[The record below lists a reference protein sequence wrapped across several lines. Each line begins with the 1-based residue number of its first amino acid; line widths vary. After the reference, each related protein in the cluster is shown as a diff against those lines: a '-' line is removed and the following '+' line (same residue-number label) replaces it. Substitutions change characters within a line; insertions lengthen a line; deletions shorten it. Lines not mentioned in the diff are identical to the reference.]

1 MGIRG
6 LEPIIRTAINNNNN
20 QITINNNLIQGNT
33 NGIQRCHLSELTP
46 MAPVDDSYLA
56 PVDDSYL
63 APVDDSYLAP
73 AVCFDTSEFVHRSTN
88 KNPDAHVSGIFNLI
102 VKVIQHVRPI
112 FVFDGKPPKEK
123 MRTLDERRR
132 AKAKAHEKLKTLTDM
147 VSQASELKS
156 AVESIKQSLQVVDGN
171 DSVQDLVFNMSAKI
185 EDASEDTVFKVCASG
200 SPSRQSPEDDLMSS
214 ISSTSSFQ
222 DIFSD
227 EVLAGGGQ
235 LHISSDELL
244 NKIQDHIDRLTV
256 TSEKTKKKTHRL
268 TDKQIQEIKTLLES
282 FGIPYIHVDLE
293 ADAICAMLVKL
304 GVADYGASNDMDLL
318 AFGCPAI
325 IRNINFMDDYVD
337 VYEINKIIP
346 ALEITHD
353 QFIDMCIIL
362 GCDYADRLIGLKNSM
377 ALPLIKKYGNIENII
392 HNLDL
397 INQSELV
404 NVDTPGGQLDTTA
417 TESTYNNYRLK
428 ISDEFEY
435 KEARM
440 VFNLQLDNEY
450 IRSLVPSNAFENV
463 IDICNKIM
471 LNSVR
476 YREVSEFCNT
486 YCVGLNSQ
494 LINRKLACILNSE
507 WIKTDIDDMYT
518 MVSSDGHQTPH
529 GTDNWPDSYT
539 SESKY
544 WPHSKSK
551 TVDYG
556 QRSVIAQRIPV
567 ISSRTSGHKWIQK
580 PSFSR
585 VEFGSSPSRSIS
597 C

>member
-6 LEPIIRTAINNNNN
+6 LEPIIRTAINNNPV
-20 QITINNNLIQGNT
+20 TVNNNLVH
-33 NGIQRCHLSELTP
+33 GIYRCHLSEL
-46 MAPVDDSYLA
+46 MARGSDPSTALSA
-56 PVDDSYL
+56 PT
-63 APVDDSYLAP
+63 
-73 AVCFDTSEFVHRSTN
+73 VCFDTSEFVHRSTN

-123 MRTLDERRR
+123 SRTLEERRR

-147 VSQASELKS
+147 VSQAAELKD
-156 AVESIKQSLQVVDGN
+156 AVESIKQSLNANDDMDGTAR
-171 DSVQDLVFNMSAKI
+171 DLVFSMSTVT
-185 EDASEDTVFKVCASG
+185 EDESDETVFKVWTSSCGG

-214 ISSTSSFQ
+214 ISSTSSLQ

-244 NKIQDHIDRLTV
+244 NKIQDHINRLYI

-282 FGIPYIHVDLE
+282 FGIPYIHVDVE

-346 ALEITHD
+346 ALEITHS
-353 QFIDMCIIL
+353 QFIDLCIIL

-392 HNLDL
+392 LNLDL

-404 NVDTPGGQLDTTA
+404 NVDTDKSQFIVHRA
-417 TESTYNNYRLK
+417 C
-428 ISDEFEY
+428 
-435 KEARM
+435 EARP
-440 VFNLQLDNEY
+440 VRNLD
-450 IRSLVPSNAFENV
+450 F
-463 IDICNKIM
+463 
-471 LNSVR
+471 R
-476 YREVSEFCNT
+476 YGSGVYDKS
-486 YCVGLNSQ
+486 
-494 LINRKLACILNSE
+494 A
-507 WIKTDIDDMYT
+507 
-518 MVSSDGHQTPH
+518 PH
-529 GTDNWPDSYT
+529 GTRTLGLTLFPWLDIQDEYRVFVHNRRVTAISQQDLGT
-539 SESKY
+539 
-544 WPHSKSK
+544 PHPVMAQTDEPAEYARQVTEKILAECSKS
-551 TVDYG
+551 
-556 QRSVIAQRIPV
+556 VIPWLESTGRDSITLDFAFLGPNMEPYI
-567 ISSRTSGHKWIQK
+567 
-580 PSFSR
+580 
-585 VEFGSSPSRSIS
+585 VEFNPFGPEHAAGSSLFHWELNWDKLSAPNGKPVYFRFTTI
-597 C
+597 

>member
-6 LEPIIRTAINNNNN
+6 LEPIIRTAINNN
-20 QITINNNLIQGNT
+20 QITINNNLIQGNA
-33 NGIQRCHLSELTP
+33 NSIQRCHLSELTP
-46 MAPVDDSYLA
+46 RRTSSATSMTAYSAPT
-56 PVDDSYL
+56 
-63 APVDDSYLAP
+63 
-73 AVCFDTSEFVHRSTN
+73 VCFDTSEFVHRSTN
-88 KNPDAHVSGIFNLI
+88 KNPEAHVSGIFNLI

-123 MRTLDERRR
+123 SRTLDERRR

-147 VSQASELKS
+147 VSQAAELKN
-156 AVESIKQSLQVVDGN
+156 AVESIKHSLHTNEDTDGIA
-171 DSVQDLVFNMSAKI
+171 QDLVFSMSAI
-185 EDASEDTVFKVCASG
+185 AEAESDEAVFKVWTSSCGG
-200 SPSRQSPEDDLMSS
+200 SPSRQSPHPLIEDDLMSS
-214 ISSTSSFQ
+214 ISSVSSLQ

-282 FGIPYIHVDLE
+282 FGIPYIHIDVE

-346 ALEITHD
+346 ALEITQS
-353 QFIDMCIIL
+353 QFIDLCIIL

-397 INQSELV
+397 INQSEIVTGDTVDPTV
-404 NVDTPGGQLDTTA
+404 N
-417 TESTYNNYRLK
+417 ESNNINYRLK

-435 KEARM
+435 QEARM
-440 VFNLQLDNEY
+440 VFNMQLDSEY
-450 IRSLVPSNAFENV
+450 IRSLVPENAFESV

-471 LNSVR
+471 LNPVR

-494 LINRKLACILNSE
+494 LINRKLASILNSE
-507 WIKTDIDDMYT
+507 WIKSDVEDTFII
-518 MVSSDGHQTPH
+518 VSNDGNHTTS
-529 GTDNWPDSYT
+529 GTNIT
-539 SESKY
+539 ESKY
-544 WPHSKSK
+544 WPQCKRYSDIDH
-551 TVDYG
+551 
-556 QRSVIAQRIPV
+556 RSETMTRIPV
-567 ISSRTSGHKWIQK
+567 VSSRASGHKWVQK

-585 VEFGSSPSRSIS
+585 VEFGSSHSRSIS

>member
-6 LEPIIRTAINNNNN
+6 LEPIIRTAINNNP
-20 QITINNNLIQGNT
+20 ITVNNNLVH
-33 NGIQRCHLSELTP
+33 GIYRCHLSELT
-46 MAPVDDSYLA
+46 ARGSDSSTALST
-56 PVDDSYL
+56 PT
-63 APVDDSYLAP
+63 
-73 AVCFDTSEFVHRSTN
+73 VCFDTSEFVHRSTN
-88 KNPDAHVSGIFNLI
+88 KNPEAHVSGIFNLI

-123 MRTLDERRR
+123 TRTLDERRR
-132 AKAKAHEKLKTLTDM
+132 AKAKAHEKLKTLTEM
-147 VSQASELKS
+147 VSQASELKD
-156 AVESIKQSLQVVDGN
+156 AVESIKQTLQVNDDNDGTG
-171 DSVQDLVFNMSAKI
+171 QDLVFSISAI
-185 EDASEDTVFKVCASG
+185 TEDESDETVFKVWTNSCGG
-200 SPSRQSPEDDLMSS
+200 SPNRQSPSADEDLMSS
-214 ISSTSSFQ
+214 VSSVSSLQ

-244 NKIQDHIDRLTV
+244 NKIQEHIDRLTV

-282 FGIPYIHVDLE
+282 FGIPYIHVDVE

-346 ALEITHD
+346 ALEITHS
-353 QFIDMCIIL
+353 QFIDLCIIL

-392 HNLDL
+392 LNLEL
-397 INQSELV
+397 INQTEIVTGDTTGL
-404 NVDTPGGQLDTTA
+404 DTPVN
-417 TESTYNNYRLK
+417 ESTNINYRLK

-435 KEARM
+435 QEARM
-440 VFNLQLDNEY
+440 VFNLQLDSEY
-450 IRSLVPSNAFENV
+450 IRSLVPENAFESV
-463 IDICNKIM
+463 VDICNKIM
-471 LNSVR
+471 LNPVR
-476 YREVSEFCNT
+476 YREVSEFCNL

-494 LINRKLACILNSE
+494 LINRKLTCILNSP
-507 WIKTDIDDMYT
+507 WIKSDIDDT
-518 MVSSDGHQTPH
+518 FIMVTNDGNHSTS
-529 GTDNWPDSYT
+529 GTN
-539 SESKY
+539 ESKY
-544 WPHSKSK
+544 WPHCKRYS
-551 TVDYG
+551 DIGY
-556 QRSVIAQRIPV
+556 RSETLTRIPV
-567 ISSRTSGHKWIQK
+567 VSSRASGHKWTQK
-580 PSFSR
+580 PTFSR